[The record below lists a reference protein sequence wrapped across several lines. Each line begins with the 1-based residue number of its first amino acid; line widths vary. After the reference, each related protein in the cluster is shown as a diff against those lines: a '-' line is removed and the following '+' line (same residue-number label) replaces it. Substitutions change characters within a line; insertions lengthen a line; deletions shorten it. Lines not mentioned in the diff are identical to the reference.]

1 MLQVS
6 GQLQGITGR
15 LEEQHRDTRQIL
27 EIVSD
32 LRYIDGIEKIEA
44 LFIVVMKGLICFLL
58 NLKGLSHGKD
68 LK

>member
-1 MLQVS
+1 LQVS
-6 GQLQGITGR
+6 GQLQGISGK

-44 LFIVVMKGLICFLL
+44 LFIVVMKGLIYFIL
-58 NLKGLSHGKD
+58 NLKGLGHQMH
-68 LK
+68 